1 MDWIEGENARGAD
14 SVLAKMVL
22 GTNEGLTGSTELEV
36 EEAWV
41 GVFDLVLLWLA
52 LGDASVQNSLMD
64 ENATPL
70 LEIALYFG
78 LDALV
83 EAIREEER
91 KREEI
96 EKARLLLEQDR
107 LKKAR
112 LARLE
117 QERRIKQ
124 RARGIVRCYA
134 CGNQTTVAPTYR
146 GTTPRCWSCRK
157 SRDYDDNDEDY
168 FYHDSYDSDGWSYN
182 S

>member
-1 MDWIEGENARGAD
+1 MAANTVNVTSLEDLALLNEDNAIRILLNGSEKYLAMDWIEGENARGAD

-41 GVFDLVLLWLA
+41 GAFDLVLLWLA
-52 LGDASVQNSLMD
+52 LVDASVQNSLMD
-64 ENATPL
+64 DNATPL

-96 EKARLLLEQDR
+96 EKARLLLE
-107 LKKAR
+107 
-112 LARLE
+112 
-117 QERRIKQ
+117 
-124 RARGIVRCYA
+124 
-134 CGNQTTVAPTYR
+134 
-146 GTTPRCWSCRK
+146 
-157 SRDYDDNDEDY
+157 
-168 FYHDSYDSDGWSYN
+168 
-182 S
+182 

>member
-1 MDWIEGENARGAD
+1 
-14 SVLAKMVL
+14 MVL
-22 GTNEGLTGSTELEV
+22 GTNEGLFGSTELEV

-52 LGDASVQNSLMD
+52 LGDASVQNSLID

-157 SRDYDDNDEDY
+157 SRDYGDNDEDY
-168 FYHDSYDSDGWSYN
+168 SYHDRYDSDGWSYN